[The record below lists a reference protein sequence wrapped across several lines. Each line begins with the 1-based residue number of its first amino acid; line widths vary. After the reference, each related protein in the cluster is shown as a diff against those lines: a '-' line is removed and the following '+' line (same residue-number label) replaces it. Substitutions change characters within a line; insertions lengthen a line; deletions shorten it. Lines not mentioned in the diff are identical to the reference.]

1 MDALAHLNNGTTYA
15 VLSEQQAKAEA
26 HRLEGEI
33 YQWTVEGREK
43 GHLNAMEVKYICKH
57 TSANAADPFGYFY
70 LLYKVHKKI
79 LKTRPVCSDCASIT
93 NPIGK

>member
-1 MDALAHLNNGTTYA
+1 MDALSHLNDAATYA
-15 VLSEQQAKAEA
+15 VLSELEANAEA
-26 HRLEGEI
+26 NRLEGEI
-33 YQWTVEGREK
+33 YQWTVKGRKK
-43 GHLNAMEVKYICKH
+43 GHLSLMEVKYIRQH
-57 TSANAADPFGYFY
+57 TSKNADDPFGYFY